1 MENTN
6 QTTKKFNP
14 AHAQA
19 IMELLA
25 KSPFYDLIDMDM
37 VAIEP
42 GYARVDLEV
51 TKRHHNPFGQIH
63 GGVFASLFDV
73 TTYWAQYADAPLDEG
88 YVTLDLL
95 VNDLHTTHLGKVI
108 CEAHAVNESRH
119 VFLSEG
125 TIKTQGG
132 TLLATGISK
141 LYCSAGI
148 SPVEDALKKLDPT
161 IVLPPKYLEA

>member
-6 QTTKKFNP
+6 QITKKFNP

-108 CEAHAVNESRH
+108 CEAHAVNESHH

-125 TIKTQGG
+125 TIKTEDG
-132 TLLATGISK
+132 TLLALSLIH
-141 LYCSAGI
+141 I
-148 SPVEDALKKLDPT
+148 
-161 IVLPPKYLEA
+161 

>member
-1 MENTN
+1 M
-6 QTTKKFNP
+6 
-14 AHAQA
+14 
-19 IMELLA
+19 
-25 KSPFYDLIDMDM
+25 
-37 VAIEP
+37 
-42 GYARVDLEV
+42 
-51 TKRHHNPFGQIH
+51 
-63 GGVFASLFDV
+63 

-108 CEAHAVNESRH
+108 CEAHAVNESHH

-125 TIKTQGG
+125 TIKTEDG